1 MVEILLLG
9 YLRAI
14 YVYEDS
20 ISSKSHCKKRGV
32 TVKIGNYKNQIIFW
46 SENGR
51 SICKIPQF
59 ILCSADLWS
68 LINDVELVVLDLLH
82 RRLIPTSH
90 VPQYIASSCTC
101 YQLNSSLAKS
111 FHDHGGNIPIRY
123 HIPLINVI
131 PSIPPT
137 FSQSNLIQCWEPPT
151 SLGVR
156 EIKHPV
162 AMGCH
167 ITGGIGV

>member
-1 MVEILLLG
+1 MCTKT
-9 YLRAI
+9 
-14 YVYEDS
+14 VYQA
-20 ISSKSHCKKRGV
+20 KV
-32 TVKIGNYKNQIIFW
+32 TVRREVWQWRLETTRTKLCSGQRREGLFVRYLT
-46 SENGR
+46 
-51 SICKIPQF
+51 QF

-90 VPQYIASSCTC
+90 VRQYIASSCTG

-151 SLGVR
+151 SFGVR

-167 ITGGIGV
+167 VAGGIGV